1 MEANVTAA
9 LRLGLGLVTVAAGC
23 AAPSALDVSPGEP
36 ADVSG
41 GKADGGHPQTELKV
55 TIDAAQIARARSRL
69 SLLNANSQTR
79 RIWFFD
85 TPALDLYEAGVIV
98 RAREIDGEDDDS
110 TIKLRPFTETQLARA
125 FRTLDELKCETD
137 RDITKATPACS
148 LGADQ
153 DEGEIVA
160 VDAGERAIDQLY
172 SSEQEDLLATYGPD
186 VALDGLV
193 ALGPIPARV
202 WTVRSHDL
210 PAKLTAELWYMP
222 DGTQSLELSMRVDTA
237 DADDGQDDLLGFV
250 DDRGLDLSADQES
263 KTRRAL
269 DSFAS
274 QQP

>member
-1 MEANVTAA
+1 MSF
-9 LRLGLGLVTVAAGC
+9 GLVMVVAGC
-23 AAPSALDVSPGEP
+23 AAPSALEVSPGE
-36 ADVSG
+36 ATDASG
-41 GKADGGHPQTELKV
+41 GKADGDHPQTELKV

-69 SLLNANSQTR
+69 SLVNANSQTR

-98 RAREIDGEDDDS
+98 RAREIDGGDDDS
-110 TIKLRPFTETQLARA
+110 TIKLRPFSATDLASD
-125 FRTLDELKCETD
+125 FRKLDELKCETD
-137 RDITKATPACS
+137 RDVNGATSACS

-160 VDAGERAIDQLY
+160 VDEGQRAIDQLY
-172 SSEQEDLLATYGPD
+172 SSEQEDMFATYGPD
-186 VALDGLV
+186 VPLDALH

-210 PAKLTAELWYMP
+210 PEKLTAELWYMP
-222 DGTQSLELSMRVDTA
+222 DGSQSLELSMRVDTS
-237 DADDGQDDLLGFV
+237 DADDGLDDLLDFV
-250 DDRGLDLSADQES
+250 DDRGLDLSDEQES